1 MKRII
6 IFLFLFVSLLFPA
19 VHKHPEEKN
28 NYGLCPVLAEPASKE
43 FSYEYKGKKYYFCCQ
58 DCVEKF
64 KKAPETYISRIKE
77 IKVEAFQFGYLPE
90 VIKVKKGDIVRI
102 MLTTR
107 DVPHGFMIKEYGI
120 DVKVKKG
127 EKKEFEF
134 LADKKGEFDIICSV
148 YCGKN
153 HSKMKGKLIV
163 E

>member
-6 IFLFLFVSLLFPA
+6 ILLFLFVSFLFPE
-19 VHKHPEEKN
+19 VHKHHQEKK
-28 NYGLCPVLAEPASKE
+28 NYGLCPVTGEPSSKD
-43 FSYEYKGKKYYFCCQ
+43 FSYEYKGKKYYFCCPS
-58 DCVEKF
+58 CIEEF
-64 KKAPETYISRIKE
+64 KKMPEKYISKIKE
-77 IKVEAFQFGYLPE
+77 INVEAFQFGYSPE
-90 VIKVKKGDIVRI
+90 IIKVKKGDIVRI
-102 MLTTR
+102 IFTTR

-134 LADKKGEFDIICSV
+134 LADKKGEFNIICSV
-148 YCGKN
+148 YCGKD